1 MFPPHSKSK
10 ARWRG
15 FTGATPTSII
25 GAAVEWAIR
34 MRRLISALRDWTWP
48 RIGLSGTAFARV
60 CTVVLVVALA
70 ATVTSWILEF
80 SARRAPTEPVRPVSA
95 GDSAPRT
102 QAADVAPIAFL
113 FGAVPGADGSDIK
126 LVGVIAQG
134 PRGKGVALLAVDG
147 RPPVALRAGEEIAA
161 GVTLSE
167 VRSDRVVVSRSGAVQ
182 EIRLPAKPPP
192 EGIVRVR

>member
-1 MFPPHSKSK
+1 
-10 ARWRG
+10 
-15 FTGATPTSII
+15 
-25 GAAVEWAIR
+25 
-34 MRRLISALRDWTWP
+34 MRRLILMLRDLRWP
-48 RIGLSGTAFARV
+48 RVGVSGATLVRT
-60 CTVVLVVALA
+60 CTVVLVLALA
-70 ATVTSWILEF
+70 VTITSWVLEF
-80 SARRAPTEPVRPVSA
+80 SARRSPSEPVRPVTA

-147 RPPVALRAGEEIAA
+147 RPPLAVRAGAEIAA

-167 VRSDRVVVSRSGAVQ
+167 VRSDRVVVSRSGAIQ
-182 EIRLPAKPPP
+182 EIRMPAKPAPD
-192 EGIVRVR
+192 GIVKVR